1 MDPNHMTSKLTMRF
15 KVLNTAHIRRRRKRY
30 LFAVSLLLFAIALF
44 TGFAADLGVAALA
57 RMPEVNSIYLAEE
70 RLGPPDQRL
79 Q

>member
-1 MDPNHMTSKLTMRF
+1 MLNHSGI
-15 KVLNTAHIRRRRKRY
+15 IRRRWKRY
-30 LFAVSLLLFAIALF
+30 LFAGVLVLLIASFAS
-44 TGFAADLGVAALA
+44 GFAADVGVAALA